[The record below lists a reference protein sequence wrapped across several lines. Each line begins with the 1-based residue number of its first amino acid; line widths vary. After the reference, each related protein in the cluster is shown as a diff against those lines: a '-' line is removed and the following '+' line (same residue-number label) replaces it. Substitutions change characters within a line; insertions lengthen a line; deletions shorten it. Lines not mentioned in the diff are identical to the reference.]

1 MQLPTMID
9 APGDPGTPVPGRG
22 EGPAVR
28 SGRLSTVRGA
38 GDGSTPRRA
47 APGSGSVRTAP
58 P

>member
-9 APGDPGTPVPGRG
+9 VPGTPPSGRG
-22 EGPAVR
+22 TIGAVR
-28 SGRLSTVRGA
+28 PASLGTEWTA